1 MTFITNPGGRL
12 SRRVLF
18 AAFCAFFT
26 IVAAAY
32 VVRTP
37 AKPSALAAPKASYR
51 AAASVST
58 LDGQSALLFASAA
71 YDDTNRAL
79 MLAPRSA
86 PDRERFLAA
95 LDCERVHFA
104 GGTGICLVVNQRV
117 MSTFS
122 ARLFGPDF
130 KVRHTI
136 SLAGVPSR
144 ARVSPDG
151 RRAVAT
157 VFVAGDSY
165 NATGFST
172 RTTLIDAQA
181 GRVIA
186 DLEQFEVS
194 RAGEPFKAVDFNFW
208 GVTFARDSNR
218 FYATLASGG
227 INYLV
232 EGDVDRR
239 ALRVLRDGV
248 ECPSLSPDNTR
259 IAFKSRT
266 RGSTWRVHLLDL
278 ATMRDTPLAETR
290 NFDDQAE
297 WLDDE
302 TIAYSLPPSAS
313 VARAGSDIWALKV
326 SDDAAPQL
334 LVSGAYSPVALR

>member
-1 MTFITNPGGRL
+1 MGNPDGRR
-12 SRRVLF
+12 SRGLLF
-18 AAFCAFFT
+18 VAFSAFFA

-32 VVRTP
+32 AAWAPGRSRALP
-37 AKPSALAAPKASYR
+37 ATASAYRPAAN
-51 AAASVST
+51 VSMVG
-58 LDGQSALLFASAA
+58 GQPALLFASAA
-71 YDDTNRAL
+71 YDETNRAVV
-79 MLAPRSA
+79 LAPRSA
-86 PDRERFLAA
+86 ADNDRFLAT
-95 LDCERVHFA
+95 LDCERLHFA
-104 GGTGICLVVNQRV
+104 GATGICLTVNQRV
-117 MSTFS
+117 MTTFS

-136 SLAGVPSR
+136 PLAGVPSR

-157 VFVAGDSY
+157 VFVSGDSY

-172 RTTLIDAQA
+172 RTTLIDTEA

-194 RAGEPFKAVDFNFW
+194 RGGEPFKAMDFNFW

-218 FYATLASGG
+218 FYATLSSRG

-239 ALRVLRDGV
+239 TMRVLRDGV

-259 IAFKSRT
+259 VVFKSRAT
-266 RGSTWRVHLLDL
+266 GTTWRIHMLDL
-278 ATMRDTPLAETR
+278 ATMRDVPLPETR

-297 WLDDE
+297 WLDNE
-302 TIAYSLPPSAS
+302 SIAYSLPSTS
-313 VARAGSDIWALKV
+313 NVKAGSDVWTLNV
-326 SDDAAPQL
+326 TSDAPPRVL
-334 LVSGAYSPVALR
+334 ASGAYSPVALR